1 MFKLQWKYYNC
12 VYSYL
17 WSKLSTSDN
26 HIRLN
31 ILYELIYLKDNTRCL
46 TERLMTQSTVT
57 YIKLWLILNGN
68 KFNIWKCTYKMLDF
82 KTKKPNVSNEK
93 FSHHEPGPQS
103 LFQNLHLG
111 SSWLIH
117 LTYTMS
123 RRTTESLV
131 ISKNR
136 LSITTILP

>member
-68 KFNIWKCTYKMLDF
+68 KFNI
-82 KTKKPNVSNEK
+82 
-93 FSHHEPGPQS
+93 
-103 LFQNLHLG
+103 
-111 SSWLIH
+111 
-117 LTYTMS
+117 
-123 RRTTESLV
+123 
-131 ISKNR
+131 
-136 LSITTILP
+136 